1 MKILILSFIT
11 LMLVSCSTSKVQ
23 KNSELEEFDESK
35 FLGKWYEIGRID
47 YFFQKNIINSI
58 AEYSLNENGTIKVI
72 NKGYNIKKDKEVT
85 AEGHA
90 VIKGKGRLKVYFNPF
105 FGGDYNV
112 LYVDND
118 YQYALIGGGKPRYL
132 WILSR
137 EKSLNNEIYDK
148 LVQIAKEKGYETD
161 KFKKY

>member
-105 FGGDYNV
+105 FGY
-112 LYVDND
+112 
-118 YQYALIGGGKPRYL
+118 K
-132 WILSR
+132 
-137 EKSLNNEIYDK
+137 
-148 LVQIAKEKGYETD
+148 
-161 KFKKY
+161 